1 MKSNRDRTEIVVNRR
16 FSIQF
21 MTALAALLI
30 ATATF
35 ASPPAKIALK
45 GGRIIPIVGEDIP
58 VGTILIEHGKIKAV
72 GKDVEIPYDAMV
84 VDVTGKVVMPG
95 MIDAHSARGLDIR
108 NENLDV
114 TPFLDVY
121 DAIDPSKLYFEDALR
136 DGITTIHAIV
146 GHNCVIG
153 GLSRAIHPIGIT
165 PDEMTQ
171 QPSVSL
177 KLSVAPQNRSDRM
190 AQLATFRETFR
201 ELAEYLDD
209 LAETKYE
216 ESLEK
221 KDEKIKVG
229 PDEAKKLGKDLIK
242 PEDYDDKHRNLVKL
256 TGGQLGAFVY
266 AGRAADIAAA
276 ESLAKQHGF
285 FDQTTLVLGPRC
297 YKAIEEIKATGR
309 PVVLDSQLLYREE
322 NPITG
327 KITETFIPKVYAD
340 AGVAFSLLPSGDTS
354 LAERYLNYQAAR
366 CVRNGIARKTA
377 LEAITIN
384 PARAIGI
391 GDRFGSIEVGKTA
404 NVVVMSGD
412 PLDFSSWVDLVY
424 INGIRAY
431 ERESDVRLKQLLGE
445 EKPEIPE
452 QVKGEKNEGA
462 PVDPK
467 AGHSK
472 GDADKLEAPAPN
484 EMTKDAEKKKE

>member
-1 MKSNRDRTEIVVNRR
+1 VNRR
-16 FSIQF
+16 LSIQ
-21 MTALAALLI
+21 TIIIALGAAFVVAPAL
-30 ATATF
+30 

-45 GGRIIPIVGEDIP
+45 GGRIIPVVGEDIP
-58 VGTILIEHGKIKAV
+58 VGTVLIEHGKIKAV

-84 VDVTGKVVMPG
+84 IDVSGKVVMPG
-95 MIDAHSARGLDIR
+95 MIDAHSSRGLDIR

-136 DGITTIHAIV
+136 DGVTSIHAIV
-146 GHNCVIG
+146 GNNCVIG
-153 GLSRAIHPIGIT
+153 GLSRVIHPIGIT

-177 KLSVAPQNRSDRM
+177 KLSVSPQRGSDRM

-201 ELAEYLDD
+201 ELGEYLEN
-209 LAETKYE
+209 LAEKKYE

-256 TGGQLGAFVY
+256 TRGQLGAFVY
-266 AGRAADIAAA
+266 AGRAGDVAAA
-276 ESLAKQHGF
+276 ASLAKEHGF
-285 FDQTTLVLGPRC
+285 FKRTTLVLGASC
-297 YKAIEEIKATGR
+297 YKAIDEVKSANR
-309 PVVLDSQLLYREE
+309 PVVLDSKLLYREE

-327 KITETFIPKVYAD
+327 KITETFIPRVYAD
-340 AGVAFSLLPSGDTS
+340 AGVAFSLLPSSNTS

-366 CVRNGIARKTA
+366 CVRNGVSRQAA

-384 PARAIGI
+384 PARALGI
-391 GDRFGSIEVGKTA
+391 GDRFGSIEAGKTA
-404 NVVVMSGD
+404 NLVVMSGD

-431 ERESDVRLKQLLGE
+431 ERDDDIRLKQLLGE
-445 EKPEIPE
+445 EKPEVAQPAKDE
-452 QVKGEKNEGA
+452 KGNGEAAGDKAAKADTDSAEDKSEETSEK
-462 PVDPK
+462 
-467 AGHSK
+467 
-472 GDADKLEAPAPN
+472 
-484 EMTKDAEKKKE
+484 AEKKKE

>member
-1 MKSNRDRTEIVVNRR
+1 MNRR
-16 FSIQF
+16 LSIQ
-21 MTALAALLI
+21 TIISLAI
-30 ATATF
+30 AVFAASAYAT
-35 ASPPAKIALK
+35 PPAKVALT
-45 GGRIIPIVGEDIP
+45 GGRIIPVVGEEIP
-58 VGTILIEHGKIKAV
+58 EGTVLIENGKIKAV
-72 GKDVEIPYDAMV
+72 GKDIDIPYDAMV
-84 VDVTGKVVMPG
+84 VDVSGKVVMPG
-95 MIDAHSARGLDIR
+95 MIDAHSSRGLDIR

-136 DGITTIHAIV
+136 DGITSIHAIV

-153 GLSRAIHPIGIT
+153 GLSRVIHPIGIT

-171 QPSVSL
+171 QPSVVL
-177 KLSVAPQNRSDRM
+177 KLSVAPQRGSDRM
-190 AQLATFRETFR
+190 AQMATFRETFR
-201 ELAEYLDD
+201 ELGEYLEN

-256 TGGQLGAFVY
+256 TRGQLGAFVY
-266 AGRAADIAAA
+266 ARRAGDVAAA
-276 ESLAKQHGF
+276 VSLAKEHGF
-285 FDQTTLVLGPRC
+285 FELTTLVLGPHC
-297 YKAIEEIKATGR
+297 YKAIDEVKAAQQPAAQR
-309 PVVLDSQLLYREE
+309 PVILDSQLLYRQE

-340 AGVAFSLLPSGDTS
+340 AGVAFSLLPSSNTS

-366 CVRNGIARKTA
+366 CVRNGISRRTA
-377 LEAITIN
+377 LESITIN
-384 PARAIGI
+384 PARALGI
-391 GDRFGSIEVGKTA
+391 GDRFGSIEVGKIA
-404 NVVVMSGD
+404 NIVVMSGD

-431 ERESDVRLKQLLGE
+431 QRDTDVRLKQLLGE
-445 EKPEIPE
+445 EKPEVAEPADGKKGDGTAADAKAKRSDEKPDDPDRASDAKKPE
-452 QVKGEKNEGA
+452 KTPKNE
-462 PVDPK
+462 
-467 AGHSK
+467 
-472 GDADKLEAPAPN
+472 
-484 EMTKDAEKKKE
+484 EKKKE